1 MGLPESH
8 AAQAPAGLPPGFTER
23 VLAGLDGAERR
34 RSQRE
39 ARRLGVATLF
49 IGVAI
54 GLVLLAAV
62 PFHGPGFGTRTIVLW
77 LARAL
82 VVLNTL
88 GRQED
93 ALLARLHLD
102 ALPVGVTTL
111 TLLSCLVAV
120 WRLTTYNR
128 RPGRR
133 PRRRT
138 FVALFALMAVALAL
152 ALLTPL
158 RAWQTGA
165 LRWGET
171 NISDPSAGAVLV
183 VNGNVT
189 LSAGLNGGVSVIFGS
204 AHVTGTVQ
212 GDVVAVLGGVVLNP
226 GSLVQGD
233 VIAVGGRVDNVG
245 QSRIL
250 GDVIGS
256 APILTQSPR
265 SGAARIRLALAAWVG
280 LLLLGIML
288 SALFPWPMLLV
299 AATARRFTWQSMLTA
314 SGAGIGLLL
323 VIVPLALSVAGLP
336 IAIALL
342 TVTLLAWAFGL
353 VAVGV
358 ALGRRML
365 RPFGKERSTLLAAV
379 CGLGVLGAVS
389 AIPLAGPVLIVAAG
403 LLGAGAGVIS
413 ALDADTAAGALG
425 NPSL

>member
-1 MGLPESH
+1 MGLPDSSTADQH
-8 AAQAPAGLPPGFTER
+8 AGLPAGFTER
-23 VLAGLDGAERR
+23 VLAGLDGAQHR

-39 ARRLGVATLF
+39 ARRLGVAMLL

-54 GLVLLAAV
+54 GLVLLAAI
-62 PFHGPGFGTRTIVLW
+62 PFRGPGVGTRTIVLW
-77 LARAL
+77 LARSI

-102 ALPVGVTTL
+102 ALPIGVTTL
-111 TLLSCLVAV
+111 ILISCLVGV
-120 WRLTTYNR
+120 WRLTTYDR

-138 FVALFALMAVALAL
+138 FVALFALTAVALAL

-165 LRWGET
+165 LRWGDT
-171 NISDPSAGAVLV
+171 NLADPSAGTVLV
-183 VNGNVT
+183 LNGNASLPT
-189 LSAGLNGGVSVIFGS
+189 GLNGGLSVILGNVR
-204 AHVTGTVQ
+204 VTGTVQ
-212 GDVVAVLGGVVLNP
+212 GDVVAVLGSVVLST
-226 GSLVQGD
+226 GAVVQGD
-233 VIAVGGRVDNVG
+233 VIAVGGRVDNVAQG
-245 QSRIL
+245 RVM

-256 APILTQSPR
+256 APLLAQPPR
-265 SGAARIRLALAAWVG
+265 SDAARLRLAIAAWIG
-280 LLLLGIML
+280 LLLLGITL

-342 TVTLLAWAFGL
+342 LVTLLAWAFGL

-358 ALGRRML
+358 ALGRRLL
-365 RPFGKERSTLLAAV
+365 RPFGRNSSILLAAV
-379 CGLGVLGAVS
+379 CGLGVLGAIS
-389 AIPLAGPVLIVAAG
+389 ALPFVGPLFVVAAG
-403 LLGAGAGVIS
+403 LLGAGAAVIS
-413 ALDADTAAGALG
+413 ALDADTAEGALRPG
-425 NPSL
+425 R

>member
-1 MGLPESH
+1 MALPES
-8 AAQAPAGLPPGFTER
+8 QTSEQRTGLPPGFAER

-39 ARRLGVATLF
+39 ARRLGVAMLL
-49 IGVAI
+49 IGV
-54 GLVLLAAV
+54 GLGLILLAAV
-62 PFHGPGFGTRTIVLW
+62 PFRGPGVGTRTIVLW
-77 LARAL
+77 LARSI

-93 ALLARLHLD
+93 ALLARLHLA
-102 ALPVGVTTL
+102 ALPVGVTAL
-111 TLLSCLVAV
+111 ILVSCLVGV
-120 WRLTTYNR
+120 WRLTTYDR

-138 FVALFALMAVALAL
+138 FVALFALTVVALAL

-165 LRWGET
+165 LRWGDT
-171 NISDPSAGAVLV
+171 VIANPDAGTVLV
-183 VNGNVT
+183 IGGNANLPDG
-189 LSAGLNGGVSVIFGS
+189 LSGGVSVIFGS
-204 AHVTGTVQ
+204 VSVSGSVQ
-212 GDVVAVLGGVVLNP
+212 GDVVAVLGGVNLNA
-226 GSLVQGD
+226 GTVVQGD
-233 VIAVGGRVDNVG
+233 VIAVGGRVENVAHS
-245 QSRIL
+245 QVQ

-256 APILTQSPR
+256 APILAQPPR
-265 SGAARIRLALAAWVG
+265 STAARLRLAIAAWIG
-280 LLLLGIML
+280 LLLLAITL

-342 TVTLLAWAFGL
+342 LVTLLAWAFGL

-365 RPFGKERSTLLAAV
+365 RPFSLQRSTLLAAV
-379 CGLGVLGAVS
+379 CGLGVLGAV
-389 AIPLAGPVLIVAAG
+389 AAVPIGGPLLI
-403 LLGAGAGVIS
+403 I
-413 ALDADTAAGALG
+413 
-425 NPSL
+425 

>member
-245 QSRIL
+245 QSRM
-250 GDVIGS
+250 
-256 APILTQSPR
+256 P
-265 SGAARIRLALAAWVG
+265 
-280 LLLLGIML
+280 
-288 SALFPWPMLLV
+288 
-299 AATARRFTWQSMLTA
+299 
-314 SGAGIGLLL
+314 
-323 VIVPLALSVAGLP
+323 
-336 IAIALL
+336 
-342 TVTLLAWAFGL
+342 
-353 VAVGV
+353 
-358 ALGRRML
+358 GRCDR
-365 RPFGKERSTLLAAV
+365 
-379 CGLGVLGAVS
+379 
-389 AIPLAGPVLIVAAG
+389 
-403 LLGAGAGVIS
+403 
-413 ALDADTAAGALG
+413 
-425 NPSL
+425 